1 MTYIFDMAGGKP
13 YPDDEPAYKCNAAAQ
28 PRRPELIT
36 ETGYALPGL
45 ASIQSAPINPETP
58 PACCGVNVAALIV
71 ALED

>member
-13 YPDDEPAYKCNAAAQ
+13 YPDDETTHKCTPAAQ

-36 ETGYALPGL
+36 ETGYALPRL
-45 ASIQSAPINPETP
+45 ATLQSAPINLETP
-58 PACCGVNVAALIV
+58 PAGRGVHVAALIV